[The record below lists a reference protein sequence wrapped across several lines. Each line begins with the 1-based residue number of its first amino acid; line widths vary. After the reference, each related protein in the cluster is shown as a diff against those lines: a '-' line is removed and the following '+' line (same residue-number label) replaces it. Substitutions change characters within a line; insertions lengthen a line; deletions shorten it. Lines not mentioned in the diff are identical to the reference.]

1 MNSGADLAALIERA
15 RAGDGRAFEVLA
27 RREERALYRHAARI
41 VGPGPDAED
50 VVQDAF
56 LSAWRSIGSFEG
68 TSFRAWLFRI
78 VTNRA
83 LDRVRARKR
92 RPELP
97 HEPAEDEEVSWAEP
111 AAPGPDLAQL
121 ASSREALAVVDEAL
135 KAVPE
140 EQRAALLLRDVEG
153 FAYDQIAMMTGV
165 EIGTVKSRI
174 HRARLAVRNTLIQ
187 RGWRGSKGGGNRT
200 ARPAFLWKRDE
211 HEPSSARPAVGL
223 PR

>member
-1 MNSGADLAALIERA
+1 MKADVDTELAGLITRA
-15 RAGDGRAFEVLA
+15 RTGDSRAFDDLA

-41 VGPGPDAED
+41 VGPGADAED

-56 LSAWRSIGSFEG
+56 LSAWRSIRSFEG

-97 HEPAEDEEVSWAEP
+97 LEPADDEETTWAEP
-111 AAPGPDLAQL
+111 ASPGPDLADL
-121 ASSREALAVVDEAL
+121 AASREALVAVEEAL
-135 KAVPE
+135 TQVPE

-153 FAYDQIAMMTGV
+153 FAYEEIALMTGV

-174 HRARLAVRNTLIQ
+174 HRARVAVRNTLIT
-187 RGWRGSKGGGNRT
+187 RGWRGSGG
-200 ARPAFLWKRDE
+200 
-211 HEPSSARPAVGL
+211 
-223 PR
+223 